1 MQASVAEHDSSALP
15 RCPWAGGSE
24 LELSYHDHEW
34 GRPNHDDRHLFEM
47 LVLEGAQAGLSW
59 RLILARREQYRQAF
73 HGFEM
78 SRVAA
83 MTDEELEGLVLS
95 SGIIR
100 NRTKIRSAR
109 TNARLALDVVKEHG
123 SLGCYLW
130 SFVEGKPII
139 NRWKRREDVPART
152 ELSDRMSKALQKRGF
167 GFVGSTICYALM
179 QATGMVNDH
188 LITCFCHPDYRRP

>member
-1 MQASVAEHDSSALP
+1 MGTHVAEPETDTLP
-15 RCPWAGGSE
+15 RCPWAGGSA

-59 RLILARREQYRQAF
+59 RLILTRREAYRRAF
-73 HGFEM
+73 HDFEIA
-78 SRVAA
+78 RVAA
-83 MTDEELEGLVLS
+83 MTDEELEALVAS

-109 TNARLALDVVKEHG
+109 TNARVALDVAKEHG
-123 SLGCYLW
+123 NLDRYLW
-130 SFVEGKPII
+130 SFVDGKPIV
-139 NRWKRREDVPART
+139 NHWTRREQVPART
-152 ELSDRMSKALQKRGF
+152 EISDAMSKALQKRGF

-188 LITCFCHPDYRRP
+188 LTSCFCHPAYR

>member
-1 MQASVAEHDSSALP
+1 MGTEVAEPEADALP
-15 RCPWAGGSE
+15 RCPWAGGSA

-59 RLILARREQYRQAF
+59 RLILTRREAYRRAF
-73 HGFEM
+73 HDFDM
-78 SRVAA
+78 ARVAA
-83 MTDEELEGLVLS
+83 MTDEELEGLIAS

-109 TNARLALDVVKEHG
+109 TNARMALDVVKEHG
-123 SLGCYLW
+123 SLDRYLW
-130 SFVEGKPII
+130 SFVDGKPVV
-139 NRWKRREDVPART
+139 NQWSRREQVPART
-152 ELSDRMSKALQKRGF
+152 EVSDAMSKALQKRGF

-188 LITCFCHPDYRRP
+188 LTSCFCHPAYR